1 MLALVVVEAVEA
13 VNGPLQLPRA
23 LAHVE
28 VRLFLHRPMRPL
40 QLPQPLS
47 VVCASVDR
55 PDAFEPQVA
64 AHGVRNPLVQGVSAR
79 YRLLNQW
86 AGRPASEGAQPV
98 AVLASG
104 TAGLLL
110 GGQRLGGFPSLVNAD
125 ASQHGHHPRALRRAW
140 VHR

>member
-1 MLALVVVEAVEA
+1 M
-13 VNGPLQLPRA
+13 Q
-23 LAHVE
+23 
-28 VRLFLHRPMRPL
+28 PL
-40 QLPQPLS
+40 QLPQRLS
-47 VVCASVDR
+47 VVCPSVDR

-64 AHGVRNPLVQGVSAR
+64 AHGVRHPLVQGVEGAR

-86 AGRPASEGAQPV
+86 AGGPASEGAQPA

-110 GGQRLGGFPSLVNAD
+110 GRQRLSGFLSLVNAD
-125 ASQHGHHPRALRRAW
+125 AFQHGHHPRALRGAW